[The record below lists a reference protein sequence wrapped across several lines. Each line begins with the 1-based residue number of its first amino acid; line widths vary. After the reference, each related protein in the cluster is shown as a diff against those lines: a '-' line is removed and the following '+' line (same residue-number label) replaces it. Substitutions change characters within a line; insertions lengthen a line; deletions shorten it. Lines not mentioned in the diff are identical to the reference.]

1 MARGEA
7 AVLLAQMLEALAKD
21 KTSGSW
27 SRRRWND
34 RCYIV
39 IRGSFPDLK
48 RSRQQVGESPEPPR
62 FMTIV
67 NLALI

>member
-1 MARGEA
+1 MFHRKNSTSVSDSYGSWLFGDLPKPWQLGGGA

-39 IRGSFPDLK
+39 IRGQLP
-48 RSRQQVGESPEPPR
+48 
-62 FMTIV
+62 
-67 NLALI
+67 